1 MMETTTDAPSF
12 ARSRRQPRPEDP
24 ARIWAPLADLTEAA
38 VAAAGSGTV
47 AITRGFDRN
56 SRQRANALRELLNR
70 RDVAAVEVT
79 PAPGSDRLLA
89 DAEITAVVNLIG
101 AGSWQPYRVAAELR
115 APVLAP
121 KPGDGP
127 AEEVKRDVIALAGD
141 SGQRDVAISHVAVR
155 AEDPAGSRLVLTFDG
170 EQLTVPGGWLTMTV
184 QGGKLQVQV
193 GGADIPERTL
203 TTREIRVEA
212 FDAPH
217 RLVRDELPIADFEE
231 AAVTFTAEPNGL
243 VVRPV

>member
-1 MMETTTDAPSF
+1 METTTDAPSF

-56 SRQRANALRELLNR
+56 SRQRAKALRELLGQR
-70 RDVAAVEVT
+70 GVAAAEVT
-79 PAPGSDRLLA
+79 PAPGSDRLL
-89 DAEITAVVNLIG
+89 DDVEVTAVVNLVG

-115 APVLAP
+115 APVLTP
-121 KPGDGP
+121 KPADEP
-127 AEEVKRDVIALAGD
+127 AEEVKQDVIALAGD

-155 AEDPAGSRLVLTFDG
+155 PEDPAASRLTLTHDG
-170 EQLTVPGGWLTMTV
+170 EQLTVPGGWVTV
-184 QGGKLQVQV
+184 AVRDGELQVQV
-193 GGADIPERTL
+193 GGVDTPEQTF
-203 TTREIRVEA
+203 TTSKVRVEA
-212 FDAPH
+212 SGAQH

-231 AAVTFTAEPNGL
+231 GAVTVTAEPDCL
-243 VVRPV
+243 SVRSV

>member
-1 MMETTTDAPSF
+1 METTTDAPSF

-56 SRQRANALRELLNR
+56 SRQRAKALRELLNQ

-89 DAEITAVVNLIG
+89 DVDVAAVVNLVG

-115 APVLAP
+115 APVLTP
-121 KPGDGP
+121 KPGTSP

-155 AEDPAGSRLVLTFDG
+155 SEDPAASQLSLTHDG
-170 EQLTVPGGWLTMTV
+170 EQLTVPGGWLTVTV
-184 QGGKLQVQV
+184 RDGELQVQV
-193 GGADIPERTL
+193 GGVDGTEQTF
-203 TTREIRVEA
+203 TTSEVRVEA

-231 AAVTFTAEPNGL
+231 GAVTFTAEPDGL
-243 VVRPV
+243 SVRPV

>member
-56 SRQRANALRELLNR
+56 SRQRAKALRELLNR

-79 PAPGSDRLLA
+79 PAPGSARLLA
-89 DAEITAVVNLIG
+89 DVDVTAVVNLIG

-115 APVLAP
+115 APVLTP
-121 KPGDGP
+121 KPGDGA
-127 AEEVKRDVIALAGD
+127 AEEVTRDVIALAGD
-141 SGQRDVAISHVAVR
+141 SGHRDVAISHVAVR
-155 AEDPAGSRLVLTFDG
+155 SEDPAASRLTLTYDG
-170 EQLTVPGGWLTMTV
+170 EQLTVPGGWLTITV
-184 QGGKLQVQV
+184 RGSELEAKV
-193 GGADIPERTL
+193 GGVDFPERTL
-203 TTREIRVEA
+203 TTGEIRVEA

-231 AAVTFTAEPNGL
+231 AAVTFTAEANGL